1 MEHAYAHLPIAELAQ
16 MLAYNAAVIAAA
28 HPDWLV
34 DVHDD
39 LLEAADLI
47 IPVAEYV
54 EEEGAARGPVGE
66 PTRPAFLAPPEG
78 SGRG

>member
-1 MEHAYAHLPIAELAQ
+1 MCRITTPAST
-16 MLAYNAAVIAAA
+16 AATAAITAAAAA